1 MLKKILL
8 PTDLSSTS
16 YNLLEC
22 MGAFKNYGTEEIILM
37 HTIDTKYALT
47 IPENTMEETQRL
59 LEKQAEILVNFNFK
73 VTTDLRTGT
82 PWKEIV
88 ESAKAHKTSLI
99 LIGSHGRSIAG
110 EIILGSVTSEL
121 IEQAN
126 MPIMVIKMT
135 EFDTVKKAR
144 TCATKLEHLFDH
156 VLFPTDFSEENKAC
170 KNFIKDNKNII
181 KKLTI
186 IYVQEPILLEQ
197 PIEFNIEE
205 LDAISLKRLEEIK
218 KQIGIENTQ
227 IEILHGKPS
236 LEIIDYIE
244 SGRYSLVAMGTL
256 GLGLTARILLGS
268 NARYVVRHS
277 KIPVLIIPQKKD

>member
-22 MGAFKNYGTEEIILM
+22 VGAFKNYGTEEIVLM

-47 IPENTMEETQRL
+47 ISDSTIEETQRL
-59 LEKQAEILVNFNFK
+59 LENQAEILANLNFK

-82 PWKEIV
+82 PWKEII
-88 ESAKAHKTSLI
+88 ESAKTHKTSLI
-99 LIGSHGRSIAG
+99 VIGSHGRSVAG

-135 EFDTVKKAR
+135 EYDTTKKAR

-156 VLFPTDFSEENKAC
+156 VLFPTDFSDESKAC
-170 KNFIKDNKNII
+170 KNFIKDNKNLI

-186 IYVQEPILLEQ
+186 IYVQEPLLLEQ

-205 LDAISLKRLEEIK
+205 LDAISLKRLEDLK
-218 KQIGIENTQ
+218 NKIGVSNTQ

-244 SGRYSLVAMGTL
+244 SGRFSLVAMGTR
-256 GLGLTARILLGS
+256 GLGLAARIILGS
-268 NARYVVRHS
+268 NARYVIRHS
-277 KIPVLIIPQKKD
+277 KIPVLIIPQK

>member
-1 MLKKILL
+1 MLKKILI

-16 YNLLEC
+16 FNLLEC
-22 MGAFKNYGTEEIILM
+22 LSAFKDYGTEEIVLM

-47 IPENTMEETQRL
+47 IPENAITEAQKV

-82 PWKEIV
+82 PWKEII
-88 ESAKAHKTSLI
+88 ESAREHKTSLI
-99 LIGSHGRSIAG
+99 LIGSHGRSVAG

-135 EFDTVKKAR
+135 EYDTAKKAR

-186 IYVQEPILLEQ
+186 IYVQEPLLLEQ
-197 PIEFNIEE
+197 PIEFNVEE
-205 LDAISLKRLEEIK
+205 LDAISLKRLEDIK

-227 IEILHGKPS
+227 IEVLHGKPS
-236 LEIIDYIE
+236 LEIIDYLE
-244 SGRYSLVAMGTL
+244 SERFSLVAMGTR
-256 GLGLTARILLGS
+256 GLGLTARVLLGS
-268 NARYVVRHS
+268 NARYVIRHS
-277 KIPVLIIPQKKD
+277 KIPVLIIPQK

>member
-1 MLKKILL
+1 MLKKILV
-8 PTDLSSTS
+8 PTDLSATS
-16 YNLLEC
+16 YNLLDSLKV
-22 MGAFKNYGTEEIILM
+22 FKNYGTEEIVLM
-37 HTIDTKYALT
+37 HAIDTKYTLT
-47 IPENTMEETQRL
+47 IPENTIEETQKL
-59 LEKQAEILVNFNFK
+59 LENQAELLTKYDFK
-73 VTTDLRTGT
+73 ITTDLRTGT

-88 ESAKAHKTSLI
+88 ESAKSHNTSLI

-126 MPIMVIKMT
+126 MPILIIKMT
-135 EFDTVKKAR
+135 EFDTEKKAR
-144 TCATKLEHLFDH
+144 TSATKLEHLFDH

-170 KNFIKDNKNII
+170 KNFLKENKNLI

-197 PIEFNIEE
+197 PLEFNVEE
-205 LDAISLKRLEEIK
+205 LDAIAFKRLEDIK
-218 KQIGIENTQ
+218 KQIGIENTNL
-227 IEILHGKPS
+227 EVLHGKPS

-244 SGRYSLVAMGTL
+244 SGRFNLVAMGTR

-268 NARYVVRHS
+268 NARYVIRHS
-277 KIPVLIIPQKKD
+277 KIPVLIIPQK

>member
-16 YNLLEC
+16 YNLVEC
-22 MGAFKNYGTEEIILM
+22 IGVFRNYGTEEIVLT

-47 IPENTMEETQRL
+47 IPESTIEETQRL
-59 LEKQAEILVNFNFK
+59 LKNQAEILANLNFK

-82 PWKEIV
+82 PWKEII
-88 ESAKAHKTSLI
+88 ESAKTHKTSLI
-99 LIGSHGRSIAG
+99 VIGSHGRSVAG

-135 EFDTVKKAR
+135 EYDTTKKAR

-156 VLFPTDFSEENKAC
+156 VLFPTDFSDESQAC
-170 KNFIKDNKNII
+170 KNFIKDNKNLI

-186 IYVQEPILLEQ
+186 IYVQEPLLLEQ

-205 LDAISLKRLEEIK
+205 LDAISLKRLEDLK
-218 KQIGIENTQ
+218 NKIGVGNTQ

-244 SGRYSLVAMGTL
+244 SGRFSLVAMGTR
-256 GLGLTARILLGS
+256 GLGLAARIILGS
-268 NARYVVRHS
+268 NARYVIRHS
-277 KIPVLIIPQKKD
+277 KIPVLIVPQR

>member
-1 MLKKILL
+1 MLKKLL
-8 PTDLSSTS
+8 VPTDLSPTS

-22 MGAFKNYGTEEIILM
+22 IKPFKSYGTEEIILM

-47 IPENTMEETQRL
+47 IPENTIEETQKL
-59 LEKQAEILVNFNFK
+59 LENQAEMLVNYNFK

-82 PWKEIV
+82 PWKEII
-88 ESAKAHKTSLI
+88 ESAKKHKISLI
-99 LIGSHGRSIAG
+99 LIGSHGRSIPG

-126 MPIMVIKMT
+126 IPILIIKMT
-135 EFDTVKKAR
+135 DYDTEKKAR
-144 TCATKLEHLFDH
+144 TCSTKLEHLFDH

-170 KNFIKDNKNII
+170 RHFLRENKNII

-197 PIEFNIEE
+197 PIEFNVEE
-205 LDAISLKRLEEIK
+205 LDAISFKRLEDIK
-218 KQIGIENTQ
+218 KQIDIENTQ
-227 IEILHGKPS
+227 IEVLHGKAS

-244 SGRYSLVAMGTL
+244 SGRFSLVTMGTR
-256 GLGLTARILLGS
+256 GMGLTARILLGS
-268 NARYVVRHS
+268 NARYVIRHS
-277 KIPVLIIPQKKD
+277 KIPVLIIPQK